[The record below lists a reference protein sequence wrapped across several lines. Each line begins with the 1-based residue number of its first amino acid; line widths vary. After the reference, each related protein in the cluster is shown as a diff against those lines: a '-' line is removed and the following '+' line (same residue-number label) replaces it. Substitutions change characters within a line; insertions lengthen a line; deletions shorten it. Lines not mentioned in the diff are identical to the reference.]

1 MKPKFRYYDIFLE
14 LKLVFFVVF
23 FKSRKNPQ
31 TQSNEYNKLTQRM
44 KPQLTCIVMTW
55 LFSDKIKLALHIESI
70 EWKRIL
76 GKLLSQAY
84 KERVLKLMQFIKDRM
99 KTMSKKIKDLD
110 DVRVAMLCLE
120 MIREEF
126 IG

>member
-1 MKPKFRYYDIFLE
+1 M
-14 LKLVFFVVF
+14 
-23 FKSRKNPQ
+23 
-31 TQSNEYNKLTQRM
+31 
-44 KPQLTCIVMTW
+44 
-55 LFSDKIKLALHIESI
+55 ALHIESV

-84 KERVLKLMQFIKDRM
+84 KDRVLKLMQFIKDRM

-126 IG
+126 IGFALLAILNSFLYVYFCLINYNETIFCRYFLCFISFY

>member
-1 MKPKFRYYDIFLE
+1 M
-14 LKLVFFVVF
+14 
-23 FKSRKNPQ
+23 
-31 TQSNEYNKLTQRM
+31 
-44 KPQLTCIVMTW
+44 
-55 LFSDKIKLALHIESI
+55 ALHIESV

-84 KERVLKLMQFIKDRM
+84 KDRVLKLMQFIKDRM

-126 IG
+126 IGYALLAILYNF

>member
-1 MKPKFRYYDIFLE
+1 MLLILIDVIILFLE
-14 LKLVFFVVF
+14 
-23 FKSRKNPQ
+23 
-31 TQSNEYNKLTQRM
+31 
-44 KPQLTCIVMTW
+44 
-55 LFSDKIKLALHIESI
+55 KIKLALHIESV

-126 IG
+126 IGYVL